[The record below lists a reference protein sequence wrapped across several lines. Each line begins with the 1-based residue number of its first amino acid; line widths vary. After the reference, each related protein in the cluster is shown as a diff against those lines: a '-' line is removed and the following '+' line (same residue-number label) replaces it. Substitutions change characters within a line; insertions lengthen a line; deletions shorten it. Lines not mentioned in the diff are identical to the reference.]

1 MYFLR
6 TRPRRSGGGGGK
18 TEAAELD
25 HRTFEVQWLALL
37 AHALFASAQSPE
49 VLRSLRNDYY
59 LPMVRNMRVIPL
71 RGSLHGTIVELH
83 RRGS

>member
-1 MYFLR
+1 MDR
-6 TRPRRSGGGGGK
+6 
-18 TEAAELD
+18 
-25 HRTFEVQWLALL
+25 RTFEVQWLALL

-49 VLRSLRNDYY
+49 ILRGLGNDY

-71 RGSLHGTIVELH
+71 RESLHGTIVELH